1 MKYKR
6 LYGGYSIDCITYE
19 NNDSIIE
26 WVFTMRR
33 ELSNI
38 PIIDRFIDFC
48 IKKGL

>member
-1 MKYKR
+1 MA
-6 LYGGYSIDCITYE
+6 GNSIDCITYE

-26 WVFTMRR
+26 WVYVMSP